1 MSAIEAMLSS
11 NDNTWETP
19 DEFFRSLN
27 EVFRFETDV
36 CATHL
41 TAKCT
46 KYYTPE
52 NDGLSK
58 DWTGTC
64 WMNPPYGR
72 EIPRWVEK
80 AYKES
85 LKGATVVCLIPS
97 RTDTAYWHD
106 FVLGGGAT
114 VINLRGRLRFK
125 MGGEQRDPAPFP
137 SSIVI
142 FWGCFK

>member
-1 MSAIEAMLSS
+1 MSAIKAMLSS

-41 TAKCT
+41 TAKCA
-46 KYYTPE
+46 KYFTPE
-52 NDGLSK
+52 DDGLSK

-106 FVLGGGAT
+106 FVLGGGNRDKPAWKTAVQNGGRAERSCT
-114 VINLRGRLRFK
+114 V
-125 MGGEQRDPAPFP
+125 PFFDRHFLG
-137 SSIVI
+137 VL
-142 FWGCFK
+142 

>member
-1 MSAIEAMLSS
+1 MSAIKAMLSS
-11 NDNTWETP
+11 NDNSWETP

-36 CATHL
+36 CATHM

-52 NDGLSK
+52 DDGLSK

-106 FVLGGGAT
+106 FVLGGGSNRDKLAWKT
-114 VINLRGRLRFK
+114 AVQNG
-125 MGGEQRDPAPFP
+125 GGEEGSCTVPFFDRHFLG
-137 SSIVI
+137 VL
-142 FWGCFK
+142 